1 MVPVFYCLVFVV
13 IVLFLVWLSMLAES
27 EASLVVR
34 AAWCF
39 VIVWPLLWQLTVEEV
54 KKKGDLSNPR

>member
-1 MVPVFYCLVFVV
+1 LVFVV

>member
-1 MVPVFYCLVFVV
+1 MVPVFYYLGYLVT
-13 IVLFLVWLSMLAES
+13 VLFPVWLSMLAES

-39 VIVWPLLWQLTVEEV
+39 VAVWPLLWQLTVEEGE
-54 KKKGDLSNPR
+54 KGELSNPW